1 MSICPVCGCRT
12 DELDFVDAS
21 INGTQCRTCSF
32 CEKQLK
38 NFGTEAAPTE
48 AQLRWLDAV
57 INKEVPERS
66 GDVADAL
73 GAIKARFFAPA
84 APTAQGAPAVQPM
97 PAYNGGFAPPQAKAT
112 QTAGSESERITVLE
126 KRITFLENE
135 LKRMKRT
142 VMIKS
147 ILEIT
152 IPIILGIIILII
164 FFSSGLFDSLTSLYN
179 DFMV

>member
-12 DELDFVDAS
+12 EELDFVDAA
-21 INGTQCRTCSF
+21 INGTACRTCSF

-38 NFGTEAAPTE
+38 NFSADAQPGE

-57 INKEVPERS
+57 VNKEVPERS
-66 GDVADAL
+66 AELVSAL
-73 GAIKARFFAPA
+73 GELKARFTAPA
-84 APTAQGAPAVQPM
+84 APVPPQQAPQRQ
-97 PAYNGGFAPPQAKAT
+97 AYSGGFAPAQSRAAQPQ
-112 QTAGSESERITVLE
+112 GNEDERITVLE

-142 VMIKS
+142 AMIKS

-164 FFSSGLFDSLTSLYN
+164 FFSSGLFDSLTSLYGE
-179 DFMV
+179 FMA

>member
-12 DELDFVDAS
+12 EELDFVDAA
-21 INGTQCRTCSF
+21 INGTACRTCSF

-38 NFGTEAAPTE
+38 NFGADAQPTE

-66 GDVADAL
+66 AELVSAL
-73 GAIKARFFAPA
+73 GELKSHFTA
-84 APTAQGAPAVQPM
+84 APVQSVPQTAPQKPV
-97 PAYNGGFAPPQAKAT
+97 YNGGFAPAQSRAAQPQ
-112 QTAGSESERITVLE
+112 GNEDERITVLE
-126 KRITFLENE
+126 KRINFLENE

-142 VMIKS
+142 AMIKS

-164 FFSSGLFDSLTSLYN
+164 FFSSGFFDWFTSLYGE
-179 DFMV
+179 FMA

>member
-12 DELDFVDAS
+12 EELDFVDAA

-38 NFGTEAAPTE
+38 NFGADAQPTE

-57 INKEVPERS
+57 VNKEVPERS
-66 GDVADAL
+66 AELVSAL
-73 GAIKARFFAPA
+73 GGLKSRFIAAPA
-84 APTAQGAPAVQPM
+84 QPVPQAAPQKPV
-97 PAYNGGFAPPQAKAT
+97 YNGGFAPARANQVQPQS
-112 QTAGSESERITVLE
+112 SEDERITVLE

-142 VMIKS
+142 AMIKS

-152 IPIILGIIILII
+152 IPIILGILILII
-164 FFSSGLFDSLTSLYN
+164 FFSSGLFDSLTSLYGE
-179 DFMV
+179 FMA

>member
-12 DELDFVDAS
+12 EELDFVDAS

-38 NFGTEAAPTE
+38 NFSADAQPGE

-84 APTAQGAPAVQPM
+84 APAEFMPQAAPHK
-97 PAYNGGFAPPQAKAT
+97 PAYNGGFAPSQAKAA
-112 QTAGSESERITVLE
+112 QAQGSESERIAVLE
-126 KRITFLENE
+126 KRITSLENE

-142 VMIKS
+142 AMIKS

-164 FFSSGLFDSLTSLYN
+164 FFSSGLFDSLTSLYGE
-179 DFMV
+179 FMA

>member
-38 NFGTEAAPTE
+38 NFDGDAQPTE

-57 INKEVPERS
+57 ITKEVPERS
-66 GDVADAL
+66 PEVVTAL
-73 GAIKARFFAPA
+73 GGLKLRFFA
-84 APTAQGAPAVQPM
+84 APAETMHQPV
-97 PAYNGGFAPPQAKAT
+97 PQKPVYNGGFAPARANQAQPQ
-112 QTAGSESERITVLE
+112 GSENERITVLE

-142 VMIKS
+142 AMIKS

-164 FFSSGLFDSLTSLYN
+164 FFSSGLFDSLTSLYGE
-179 DFMV
+179 FMA